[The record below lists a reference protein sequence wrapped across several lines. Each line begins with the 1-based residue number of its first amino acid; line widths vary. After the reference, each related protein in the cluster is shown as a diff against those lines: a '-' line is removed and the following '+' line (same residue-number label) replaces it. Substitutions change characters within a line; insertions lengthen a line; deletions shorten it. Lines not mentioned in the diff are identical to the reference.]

1 MKSLFSVGVVVV
13 LGLIAL
19 CGYWY
24 LNPQR
29 APSFLRD
36 ILPGELQLP
45 SPRSPMTNFRPPQ
58 F

>member
-1 MKSLFSVGVVVV
+1 MNRFVGLVFLAV
-13 LGLIAL
+13 LVLVGL

-24 LNPQR
+24 LNPHKLPR
-29 APSFLRD
+29 FLRGNV
-36 ILPGELQLP
+36 PGIEVP

>member
-1 MKSLFSVGVVVV
+1 MNKLFWLVLLAVLVFVG
-13 LGLIAL
+13 L

-24 LNPQR
+24 VNPHKLPR
-29 APSFLRD
+29 FIRD
-36 ILPGELQLP
+36 NVPGVGAP

>member
-1 MKSLFSVGVVVV
+1 MNKLFWLAFLAVLVFVG
-13 LGLIAL
+13 L

-24 LNPQR
+24 VNPHKLPR
-29 APSFLRD
+29 FIRD
-36 ILPGELQLP
+36 NLPGVGAP

>member
-1 MKSLFSVGVVVV
+1 MGKLFNLGVVLV
-13 LGLIAL
+13 LALVGL

-24 LNPQR
+24 LNPHH
-29 APSFLRD
+29 APNFVRD
-36 ILPGELQLP
+36 TLPGLQLP